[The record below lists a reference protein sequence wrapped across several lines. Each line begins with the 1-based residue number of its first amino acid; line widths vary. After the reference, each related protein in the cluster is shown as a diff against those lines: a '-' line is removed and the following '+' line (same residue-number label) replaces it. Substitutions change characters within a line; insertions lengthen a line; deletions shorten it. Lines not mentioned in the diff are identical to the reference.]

1 MEMKPQEEGENYS
14 VRTVMF
20 CPPCQISAYQVDHL
34 RGLSKIIDGNNQNQ
48 FVGVKF
54 KTRFD

>member
-1 MEMKPQEEGENYS
+1 MKPQEEGENYS